1 MTNPAT
7 TASTEVPIH
16 PWNNALWQ
24 RLTAESSSTAAT
36 GSKKAP
42 PQAILLSGMEGLG
55 KRQLATQYAAHIL
68 QNDTVFYHG
77 NHPDCHVL
85 KTENELIEGQLL
97 SDYAVRYIEQSKAK
111 AKAKTVITVDQ
122 VRRLIEQVNQFP
134 QMAEYKVILIDG
146 ADKMNTNAANA
157 LLKTLEEP
165 VSKTCF
171 VLICDHME
179 KLPITIKSRC
189 LVVPMQAP
197 ASEMGM
203 QWLQQQTD
211 EPNLEAYLAM
221 AGRAPLL
228 ALDLLNNDHIQTIRE
243 IFTQLN
249 ALWANK
255 KSALDVAK
263 EWQKHDAHDVVDML
277 QKLLIDVGK
286 FNIIQDHS
294 DVTALNLFFPV
305 QKEWISKI
313 AENTNKVAITN
324 TLNATNESK
333 RLLST
338 PADDK
343 LIIENLAFNFAKIIE
358 TTL

>member
-1 MTNPAT
+1 MTNT
-7 TASTEVPIH
+7 TAMASTEVPIH

-24 RLTAESSSTAAT
+24 RLTANTRSTEAGSAAQ
-36 GSKKAP
+36 AP

-55 KRQLATQYAAHIL
+55 KRQLAIQYAAHIL

-97 SDYAVRYIEQSKAK
+97 SDYALRYIEQSK

-122 VRRLIEQVNQFP
+122 IRRLIEQVNQFP
-134 QMAEYKVILIDG
+134 QMAEHKVILIDG
-146 ADKMNTNAANA
+146 ADNMNTNAANA

-179 KLPITIKSRC
+179 KLPVTIKSRC

-197 ASEMGM
+197 ASEMGL

-228 ALDLLNNDHIQTIRE
+228 ALELLNNDHIQTIRE

-263 EWQKHDAHDVVDML
+263 EWQQHDAHDVVDML

-286 FNIIQDHS
+286 LNTVKEHS
-294 DVTALNLFFPV
+294 DITALNLFFPV
-305 QKEWISKI
+305 QKEWVSKI
-313 AENTNKVAITN
+313 AENTNKTALTN
-324 TLNATNESK
+324 TLTVTNESK
-333 RLLST
+333 RLLNT

-358 TTL
+358 TAL